1 MNKTELIGRMC
12 ETGGMSRK
20 YATTAVNEMLK
31 ALTDALRRG
40 ENVTIP
46 GFGTFM
52 VKNKPERQGRNPQT
66 GETMTVPARKVPVF
80 KPGST
85 LKSVVAGAAAP
96 TTTHRIIE
104 TNKSQNE

>member
-40 ENVTIP
+40 
-46 GFGTFM
+46 
-52 VKNKPERQGRNPQT
+52 R
-66 GETMTVPARKVPVF
+66 
-80 KPGST
+80 
-85 LKSVVAGAAAP
+85 LL
-96 TTTHRIIE
+96 
-104 TNKSQNE
+104 

>member
-1 MNKTELIGRMC
+1 MHKTELIGRMC

-20 YATTAVNEMLK
+20 YATNAVNEMLK

-52 VKNKPERQGRNPQT
+52 VKNKPERQSRNPKT
-66 GETMTVPARKVPVF
+66 GETITVPARKVPAF
-80 KPGST
+80 KPGSS
-85 LKSVVAGAAAP
+85 LKGVVAGD
-96 TTTHRIIE
+96 RGQ
-104 TNKSQNE
+104 KGDL

>member
-1 MNKTELIGRMC
+1 MYKTELIDSMC

-20 YATTAVNEMLK
+20 YAMTAVDAMLK
-31 ALTDALRRG
+31 TIKDALRRG

-66 GETMTVPARKVPVF
+66 GETMIVPARKVPAF

-85 LKSVVAGAAAP
+85 LKSAVAGSTFKDVAANG
-96 TTTHRIIE
+96 RDQKGII
-104 TNKSQNE
+104 